1 MPSEFAELQLKNGRK
16 IYADEVHMDRTYAGM
31 LEGTPDDET
40 NQFFLDALPRTMQ
53 RIFSNAPVYILPPEI
68 ERQTRPHPLR
78 GSIEVASMPP
88 IEIAMRFV
96 SHASLTSEGHAS
108 QLVIVWHQH
117 TANPMMTD
125 NIRARLENLDWNA
138 HAKDF
143 QY

>member
-1 MPSEFAELQLKNGRK
+1 MPLEFAELQLKNGRK
-16 IYADEVHMDRTYAGM
+16 IYANEVHMDRTYAGL
-31 LEGTPDDET
+31 LEGSPDDES
-40 NQFFLDALPRTMQ
+40 NEFFLEALPRKMQ
-53 RIFSNAPVYILPPEI
+53 RIFTDTPVYILPPEI
-68 ERQTRPHPLR
+68 ERQTRPHPLH

-96 SHASLTSEGHAS
+96 SHVSLTSEGHAS

-117 TANPMMTD
+117 TAIPMLPD
-125 NIRARLENLDWNA
+125 AIRAHLENLEWSA